1 MISTI
6 SLLLKLLCGVALFLY
21 GMGVMGDGLK
31 KAAGNKLEALLYKL
45 TSTPIKGLLL
55 GAGVTAVIQ
64 SSSATSVM
72 VVGFV
77 NSGMM
82 KVAQAISIIVGA
94 NIGTSITGWVLCLSY
109 IDGSSGIAALLS
121 TSTISAVCAIVGIVL
136 KNFTKKSSNHHFGE
150 ILLGFAVLMTGMQ
163 MMSSAVSPLKDSPTF
178 INMLTMFS
186 NPMLGMLIGIVFTAI
201 LQSASA
207 SVGILQALSVTG
219 GISFATAYPIILGIG
234 VGASFPVLLSG
245 FSSNKNGKRTSLIYL
260 LNTAEGMI
268 VCAIA
273 FYAANAIMGGFGFLG
288 MTMNPFNIA
297 LLNTV
302 FRIASALVFMPF
314 IKFFEKLVF
323 TLVKDSAEEIEEQK
337 DFNLLEERF
346 LKYPDLAIAQSHQA
360 LSGMAKKTKKNILR
374 AMNLLTVYD
383 EKKFSKVL
391 SKESLIDKY
400 EDKLSKYLMRLTG
413 AEMTETQSKET
424 AECLRVLSD
433 FERMS
438 DHSAGIAYVVRD
450 MQEKKITFSKNAQ
463 AELAVLTRATED
475 IVNQTNACFV
485 DTDLEAA
492 MAVEPLRQ
500 LIDTLCDEMKSRH
513 VLRLQQGKCTVEQG
527 FPFND
532 LLTNIARIA
541 AHSSNVAIAVIEQKS
556 EVFDTHAYTRSVR
569 EMKEAGSAAIYDE
582 IAAKYLLPN
591 SEDIETM
598 ELPTEEVFDDAE

>member
-1 MISTI
+1 MINTI

-45 TSTPIKGLLL
+45 TSTPLKGLLL

-109 IDGSSGIAALLS
+109 IDGSNGIAKLLS
-121 TSTISAVCAIVGIVL
+121 TSTISAICAIIGIYL
-136 KNFTKKSSNHHFGE
+136 KSFTKKSSNHHIGE

-163 MMSSAVSPLKDSPTF
+163 AMSSAVSPLKDSPAF
-178 INMLTMFS
+178 INALTMFS
-186 NPMLGMLIGIVFTAI
+186 NPFIGIVIGIVFTAI

-219 GISFATAYPIILGIG
+219 GISFATAYPIVLGIG

-268 VCAIA
+268 VWAIV
-273 FYAANAIMGGFGFLG
+273 FYVANAIAGGFSFMN

-297 LLNTV
+297 ALNTV
-302 FRIASALVFMPF
+302 FRVLSALVFMPF
-314 IKFFEKLVF
+314 IKQFEKLVY
-323 TLVKDSAEEIEEQK
+323 TLVKDSEEELAEQK

-360 LSGMAKKTKKNILR
+360 LCGMAKKTRKNVLR
-374 AMNLLTVYD
+374 AMNLIKVYD
-383 EKKFSKVL
+383 EKKFVKVQA
-391 SKESLIDKY
+391 KEALIDKY
-400 EDKLSKYLMRLTG
+400 EDKLSKYIMKIG
-413 AEMTETQSKET
+413 SGEMTEEQSKET
-424 AECLRVLSD
+424 AECLHVLSD

-438 DHSAGIAYVVRD
+438 DHSAGIAYVAKEL
-450 MQEKKITFSKNAQ
+450 MEKKITFSNQAQ
-463 AELAVLTRATED
+463 AELDVLMRALED
-475 IVNQTNACFV
+475 VITQTTQAFAES
-485 DTDLEAA
+485 DLEAA
-492 MAVEPLRQ
+492 LKVEPLRQ
-500 LIDTLCDEMKSRH
+500 VITVICNELKSRH
-513 VLRLQQGKCTVEQG
+513 VLRLQMGKCTVEQG
-527 FPFND
+527 FHFND
-532 LLTNIARIA
+532 LLTNIDRIA
-541 AHSSNVAIAVIEQKS
+541 AHASNVAIAVIEQKS
-556 EVFDTHAYTRSVR
+556 EVFDPHAYTKSVK
-569 EMKEAGSAAIYDE
+569 EMSDAGMADSYEELTVKYAIPSIEEAES
-582 IAAKYLLPN
+582 
-591 SEDIETM
+591 M
-598 ELPTEEVFDDAE
+598 EVIKEEVFDDAE